1 MSDMRAVRTAKVRN
15 RILCDFIKIHPIF
28 SFSLLLPNRRLLFGT
43 IGTCRRDQVNRK
55 VSELDSELTSI
66 IKIQSSLNMNSLGDE
81 LLREKLDQLGTR
93 KLELV
98 IERELVRTE
107 IESSEDAK
115 EIRVVVEDNAVLF
128 KRGWKKA
135 TPVLRKRL
143 LHRVINAIH
152 VTPDC
157 LKVLYVTERSE
168 ASLIHSPKTK
178 MPQEQNSGG
187 AHYELNL
194 PSRKNRK
201 PSGRYSVARLS
212 SLGIGGRDW
221 SVDAH
226 SEVVDFIRLS
236 NPPIVSRAPEMA
248 ALYESGHSISQI
260 ARKFGK
266 AKSTIKNSLEVHGVV
281 LRPAIGSKIYLR
293 QGQNKRTSS
302 NPPFGFL
309 LLRNEFTPHPKE
321 IETLREIITLSEQ
334 GRGPLQIAKRL
345 NELALP
351 TRSKKPWA
359 HSVVAGIIKRFKA
372 NGYPYN
378 ELKR

>member
-1 MSDMRAVRTAKVRN
+1 MELET
-15 RILCDFIKIHPIF
+15 FIETQPKPKEIHQKMEKGLVEFKALWSKSTGSQKKRLISALF
-28 SFSLLLPNRRLLFGT
+28 DGLLLFGDKLGV
-43 IGTCRRDQVNRK
+43 IPPKN
-55 VSELDSELTSI
+55 SSDSSN
-66 IKIQSSLNMNSLGDE
+66 K
-81 LLREKLDQLGTR
+81 KGTR
-93 KLELV
+93 GKSPSADTLNPKNSNV
-98 IERELVRTE
+98 IDLPDRTQFPN
-107 IESSEDAK
+107 K
-115 EIRVVVEDNAVLF
+115 NAHSTFAVS
-128 KRGWKKA
+128 
-135 TPVLRKRL
+135 
-143 LHRVINAIH
+143 
-152 VTPDC
+152 C
-157 LKVLYVTERSE
+157 
-168 ASLIHSPKTK
+168 ASADKF
-178 MPQEQNSGG
+178 
-187 AHYELNL
+187 
-194 PSRKNRK
+194 
-201 PSGRYSVARLS
+201 
-212 SLGIGGRDW
+212 GGRDW

-266 AKSTIKNSLEVHGVV
+266 AKATIKNSLEVYGVV
-281 LRPAIGSKIYLR
+281 LRPAIGSKKYLR